1 MSCEQAIYAGYIPN
15 YKPFD
20 VSVQSSLAKCS
31 QKCCDTNEDNKSC
44 GIYSYWG
51 YDSDSPGRCHLYQFP
66 DQPFYLPL
74 PSVRDMINVQDPS
87 VNTGILM
94 KRKIVTWIPWLIMI
108 VLLIMIF
115 VSVYFR
121 GKERYHRKPLLW

>member
-1 MSCEQAIYAGYIPN
+1 MSCEQAIYAEYIPT

-20 VSVQSSLAKCS
+20 VSEQPSLAHCS
-31 QKCCDTNEDNKSC
+31 QKCCNTNEEGRSC
-44 GIYSYWG
+44 GIYSFWG
-51 YDSDSPGRCHLYQFP
+51 STGRCHLYQFP

-74 PSVRDMINVQDPS
+74 PSVRDMIKINEN

-108 VLLIMIF
+108 IIVLLIF
-115 VSVYFR
+115 VDLVIWKKRDHTHTEFV
-121 GKERYHRKPLLW
+121 GW